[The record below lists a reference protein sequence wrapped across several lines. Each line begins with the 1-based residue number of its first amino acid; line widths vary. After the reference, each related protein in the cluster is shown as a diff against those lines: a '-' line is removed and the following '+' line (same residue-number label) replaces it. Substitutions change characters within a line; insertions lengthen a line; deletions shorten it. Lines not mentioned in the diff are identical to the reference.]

1 MKAILNLHSM
11 AITSILYLCQKV
23 GAINAF
29 VVHFCYFNVSQCAR
43 IFEPS
48 SFLSQTRIYCLAMA
62 YCSHT
67 YVCMYACAFA
77 DVQYLLFGAKNPLP
91 ACQILQF
98 LSIIYDQCIGHDF

>member
-67 YVCMYACAFA
+67 YVCMYVRLLMFNIC
-77 DVQYLLFGAKNPLP
+77 YLEPKSLCLP
-91 ACQILQF
+91 VKSFNFCQ
-98 LSIIYDQCIGHDF
+98 